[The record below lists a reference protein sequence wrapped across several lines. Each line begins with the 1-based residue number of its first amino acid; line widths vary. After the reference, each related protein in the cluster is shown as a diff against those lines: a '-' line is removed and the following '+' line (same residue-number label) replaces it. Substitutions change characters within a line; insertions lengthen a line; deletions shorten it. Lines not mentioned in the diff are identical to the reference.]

1 MTIEEQT
8 RDDLIKYRL
17 EQARDT
23 IDVVDLLI
31 KNDKLSSAINRI
43 YYGMFYSLLA
53 LALQFNFE
61 TSKHQQ
67 LIGWFNKE
75 FIRTGLIEKE
85 FGRILRDAFENRTSG
100 DYDSFVIFDQAEVLF
115 LFTEMKSFIEQI
127 EVFIR
132 ASKASD

>member
-1 MTIEEQT
+1 MTIEKQT

-31 KNDKLSSAINRI
+31 KNDKLPSAINRI

-53 LALQFNFE
+53 LALRFNFE

-100 DYDSFVIFDQAEVLF
+100 DYDSFVIFDPAEVLL
-115 LFTEMKSFIEQI
+115 LFTDMKSFIEQI
-127 EVFIR
+127 EVFIS
-132 ASKASD
+132 ASND

>member
-23 IDVVDLLI
+23 IDVVDLLM

-100 DYDSFVIFDQAEVLF
+100 DYDSFVIFDHAEVLL
-115 LFTEMKSFIEQI
+115 LFSDMKSFIEQI
-127 EVFIR
+127 EAFIR
-132 ASKASD
+132 ASKVND

>member
-1 MTIEEQT
+1 MTIDEQT
-8 RDDLIKYRL
+8 KDELTRYRL

-23 IDVVDLLI
+23 IGVVELLL
-31 KNDKLSSAINRI
+31 KNDKLPSAVNRI

-53 LALQFNFE
+53 LALQNDFQ

-75 FIRTGLIEKE
+75 FIRTGRIEKE

-100 DYDSFVIFDQAEVLF
+100 DYDSFVVFDQDEVSIMF
-115 LFTEMKSFIEQI
+115 SEMKSFVEEIES
-127 EVFIR
+127 FIN
-132 ASKASD
+132 ASKIE

>member
-31 KNDKLSSAINRI
+31 RNDKLSSAINRI

-100 DYDSFVIFDQAEVLF
+100 DYDSFVIFDHTEVEL
-115 LFTEMKSFIEQI
+115 LFTDMKSFIEQI

-132 ASKASD
+132 VSNA

>member
-1 MTIEEQT
+1 MTMEEQT
-8 RDDLIKYRL
+8 KDDLIKYRL
-17 EQARDT
+17 EQAHDA

-31 KNDKLSSAINRI
+31 KNDKLPAAVNRI

-53 LALQFNFE
+53 LSLRFNYE

-75 FIRTGLIEKE
+75 FIRSGLIEKE

-100 DYDSFVIFDQAEVLF
+100 DYDSFVIFDQTEVLL
-115 LFTEMKSFIEQI
+115 LFSEMKSFIEMI
-127 EVFIR
+127 GIFI
-132 ASKASD
+132 KASIDKD

>member
-8 RDDLIKYRL
+8 RDDLIRYRL
-17 EQARDT
+17 DQARET

-31 KNDKLSSAINRI
+31 KNNKLSPAVNRI
-43 YYGMFYSLLA
+43 YYGMFYSILA

-85 FGRILRDAFENRTSG
+85 FGRILRDAYENRTSG
-100 DYDSFVIFDQAEVLF
+100 DYDSFVIFDQAEVL
-115 LFTEMKSFIEQI
+115 LLYSDMKSFIEKI
-127 EVFIR
+127 EIFIR
-132 ASKASD
+132 T

>member
-17 EQARDT
+17 DQAKET
-23 IDVVDLLI
+23 INVVDLLI
-31 KNDKLSSAINRI
+31 KNNKLSPAVNRI

-85 FGRILRDAFENRTSG
+85 FGRILRDAYENRTSG
-100 DYDSFVIFDQAEVLF
+100 DYDSFVIFDQAEVL
-115 LFTEMKSFIEQI
+115 LLYSDMKSFIEQI
-127 EVFIR
+127 EAFII
-132 ASKASD
+132 ASNT

>member
-23 IDVVDLLI
+23 IEVVDLLI
-31 KNDKLSSAINRI
+31 INDKLSTAVNRI

-75 FIRTGLIEKE
+75 FIRSGLIEKE

-100 DYDSFVIFDQAEVLF
+100 DYDSFVVFDHSEVL
-115 LFTEMKSFIEQI
+115 LLYADMKSFIEQI
-127 EVFIR
+127 EIFIR
-132 ASKASD
+132 ASKK

>member
-31 KNDKLSSAINRI
+31 KNNKLSPAVNRI
-43 YYGMFYSLLA
+43 YYGIFYSLLA

-100 DYDSFVIFDQAEVLF
+100 DYDSFVVFNPEEVLL
-115 LFTEMKSFIEQI
+115 LFSDMKSFIEQI
-127 EVFIR
+127 EAFIR
-132 ASKASD
+132 VSNT

>member
-100 DYDSFVIFDQAEVLF
+100 DYDSFVIFEQTEVLL
-115 LFTEMKSFIEQI
+115 LFSDMKSFIEQI
-127 EVFIR
+127 EVFISVSN
-132 ASKASD
+132 A

>member
-8 RDDLIKYRL
+8 RDDLVKYRL
-17 EQARDT
+17 AQARDT

-31 KNDKLSSAINRI
+31 KNNKLSSAINRI

-75 FIRTGLIEKE
+75 FIRTGIIEKE

-100 DYDSFVIFDQAEVLF
+100 DYDSFVIFDQAEVLL
-115 LFTEMKSFIEQI
+115 LFTDMKSFIEQI
-127 EVFIR
+127 EIFIR
-132 ASKASD
+132 ASNA

>member
-8 RDDLIKYRL
+8 KDDLINYRL

-23 IDVVDLLI
+23 IEVVDLLI
-31 KNDKLSSAINRI
+31 ENDKLSTAVNRI

-75 FIRTGLIEKE
+75 FIRTGLIDKE

-100 DYDSFVIFDQAEVLF
+100 DYDSFVVFDRSEVLL
-115 LFTEMKSFIEQI
+115 LFSDMKSFIEQLEI
-127 EVFIR
+127 FIR
-132 ASKASD
+132 SSTN

>member
-8 RDDLIKYRL
+8 TDDLINYRL

-23 IDVVDLLI
+23 IEVVDLLI
-31 KNDKLSSAINRI
+31 ENDKLSTAVNRI

-75 FIRTGLIEKE
+75 FIRTGLIDKE

-100 DYDSFVIFDQAEVLF
+100 DYDSFIVFDRSEVLL
-115 LFTEMKSFIEQI
+115 LFTDMKSFIEQLEI
-127 EVFIR
+127 FIR
-132 ASKASD
+132 SSGK

>member
-1 MTIEEQT
+1 MTVEEQT

-31 KNDKLSSAINRI
+31 KNDKLSSSINRI

-100 DYDSFVIFDQAEVLF
+100 DYDSFVIFDQTEVLL
-115 LFTEMKSFIEQI
+115 LFSDMKSFIEKI
-127 EVFIR
+127 ETFIR
-132 ASKASD
+132 GSNAED

>member
-8 RDDLIKYRL
+8 KDELINYRL

-23 IDVVDLLI
+23 IEVVDLLI
-31 KNDKLSSAINRI
+31 ENDKLSSAVNRI

-75 FIRTGLIEKE
+75 FIRSGLIEKE

-100 DYDSFVIFDQAEVLF
+100 DYDSFVVFDRSEVLL
-115 LFTEMKSFIEQI
+115 LFTDMKYFIEQI
-127 EVFIR
+127 EIFIR
-132 ASKASD
+132 SSGK

>member
-23 IDVVDLLI
+23 IDVVELLI
-31 KNDKLSSAINRI
+31 KNDKLSTAINRI

-100 DYDSFVIFDQAEVLF
+100 DYDSFVIFDQAEVLL
-115 LFTEMKSFIEQI
+115 LFSDMKSFIEQI

-132 ASKASD
+132 VSNA

>member
-31 KNDKLSSAINRI
+31 QNDKLSSAINRI

-53 LALQFNFE
+53 LAHKFNFE

-100 DYDSFVIFDQAEVLF
+100 DYDSFVTFDHAEVLL
-115 LFTEMKSFIEQI
+115 LFSDMKSFIGK
-127 EVFIR
+127 
-132 ASKASD
+132 S